1 MKATLSTL
9 IEKARSVRMTDAQ
22 RTEQRISF
30 AFGNIHLAGGRATRQ
45 DVRRAAQQ
53 IPLR

>member
-9 IEKARSVRMTDAQ
+9 IEKARRVRMTDAE
-22 RTEQRISF
+22 RAEQRISF
-30 AFGNIHLAGGRATRQ
+30 AFGNLRLAGSRATRD
-45 DVRRAAQQ
+45 DVRRAAEK